1 MTANDLH
8 QLTELA
14 ETIEWETE
22 TPGEFL
28 AECIDGKGWS
38 RADFARATG
47 LNPVYVS
54 RLVNN
59 KVPINEET
67 SLLLAQAF
75 GTTAELWLNTQR
87 HYDLRRAYRANRNKL
102 SPRDAVGQVKSSS

>member
-28 AECIDGKGWS
+28 AEYIDGKGWS
-38 RADFARATG
+38 RADFARSTV
-47 LNPVYVS
+47 NPVYG
-54 RLVNN
+54 LVNN

-67 SLLLAQAF
+67 SLLLALAF

-87 HYDLRRAYRANRNKL
+87 HYDLRRAYRAKRDKL
-102 SPRDAVGQVKSSS
+102 SPRDASGRTSS